1 MRIKSKWHKKDKP
14 KSLEE
19 LASVL
24 GFITWR
30 AAQERTDKMYTAGFN
45 FASQAQ
51 LLAVVGEFAI
61 FLLQLADRLVHER
74 MPEEQRQ
81 QLMGA
86 LAQHVVRTM
95 VDNLTEDF
103 GPGEYRAGFVDKVNQ
118 RLDAYAEFGFADGQP
133 SYQALRYLGQSVDE
147 VMGGGAN
154 KWVIEQVVDIE
165 APEAVKNLKKGLNDV
180 LKQWQEETPA
190 A

>member
-14 KSLEE
+14 KSPEE

-30 AAQERTDKMYTAGFN
+30 AAQERADKMYAAGFN
-45 FASQAQ
+45 FASQTQ
-51 LLAVVGEFAI
+51 LLAVVGEFAV
-61 FLLQLADRLVHER
+61 FLLQLADRLCYER
-74 MPEEQRQ
+74 LEDEQRQ
-81 QLMGA
+81 PLMGA
-86 LAQHVVRTM
+86 LAQHLVRTL
-95 VDNLTEDF
+95 VDNMTEVA
-103 GPGEYRAGFVDKVNQ
+103 GPGEHRAAVVALLNE
-118 RLDAYAEFGFADGQP
+118 RMEAYAEFGFADGQP
-133 SYQALRYLGQSVDE
+133 SYQALRYLGQCVE
-147 VMGGGAN
+147 QVMGGSAN

-180 LKQWQEETPA
+180 LKPWEETPA

>member
-30 AAQERTDKMYTAGFN
+30 AAQERADKMYAAGFN

-51 LLAVVGEFAI
+51 LLAVVGEFAV
-61 FLLQLADRLVHER
+61 FLLQLADRLAYER
-74 MPEEQRQ
+74 LDDEPRQR
-81 QLMGA
+81 LMGA
-86 LAQHVVRTM
+86 LAQHLVRTL
-95 VDNLTEDF
+95 VDNLTEVAGAGDH
-103 GPGEYRAGFVDKVNQ
+103 RAAVVA
-118 RLDAYAEFGFADGQP
+118 RLNERLEAYAEFGFADGQP
-133 SYQALRYLGQSVDE
+133 SYQALRYLGQCVDE
-147 VMGGGAN
+147 VMGGEAN

-165 APEAVKNLKKGLNDV
+165 APEAVKNLKKGMNDL
-180 LKQWQEETPA
+180 LKQWEEAPA